1 MAIARRNRRK
11 IREKTTTTKK
21 KKRKKK
27 YIYLHKEIMKQLSPL
42 VESIYSFILLHLFIY
57 FQFYILIVKFLI
69 REVNHSKSGIYRF
82 RSI

>member
-11 IREKTTTTKK
+11 IKEKTKTTKK
-21 KKRKKK
+21 KRRKK
-27 YIYLHKEIMKQLSPL
+27 YIYLHKDIMKQLSPL

-57 FQFYILIVKFLI
+57 FQFYILIVKFFI